1 MTESPNYYA
10 IIPAV
15 VRYDKDLMP
24 NAKLLYGE
32 ITALC
37 NAKGYCWASTEYFA
51 NLYGVNKVSI
61 QRWLRSLEENGYIH
75 REVVYKEGT
84 KEIEKRSITIC
95 NNPSNKN
102 VTTPLQKRYNPSNK
116 NVTDNIT
123 SNNTNNNTSN
133 KAAAAERD
141 NKQYIVKS
149 LETWQKLW
157 LFPNLVQ
164 RDDLE
169 RLIDIYGDDLVDAA
183 IKVAG
188 SKDVPKGRAINFI
201 EACLREWTDA
211 SVKTVEE
218 AREYQKKRG
227 NSKPSSYQKQS
238 VRKEKL
244 PYWAQD
250 GYEYKEKH
258 MTKAEIEEM
267 RASATRGIERN

>member
-1 MTESPNYYA
+1 MERAFKGIWIPKEIWLDDNLNWVEKVLLVEIDSLDNENGCFASNAYFADFFGLSKRRVSESISGLN
-10 IIPAV
+10 
-15 VRYDKDLMP
+15 
-24 NAKLLYGE
+24 N
-32 ITALC
+32 
-37 NAKGYCWASTEYFA
+37 KGYITIK
-51 NLYGVNKVSI
+51 LK
-61 QRWLRSLEENGYIH
+61 
-75 REVVYKEGT
+75 YKEGT
-84 KEIEKRSITIC
+84 KQVEKRIVKSCYTYSGKLLGGMEE
-95 NNPSNKN
+95 SNY
-102 VTTPLQKRYNPSNK
+102 TPMEEKCA
-116 NVTDNIT
+116 D
-123 SNNTNNNTSN
+123 NNTSFNNISNNTSN

-164 RDDLE
+164 RDDLDQ
-169 RLIDIYGDDLVDAA
+169 LIDIYGDDLVDAA

-227 NSKPSSYQKQS
+227 NSKPSSYKKQP
-238 VRKEKL
+238 VRKEAL

-250 GYEYKEKH
+250 GYVYEEKH
-258 MTKAEIEEM
+258 MTKKEIEEM